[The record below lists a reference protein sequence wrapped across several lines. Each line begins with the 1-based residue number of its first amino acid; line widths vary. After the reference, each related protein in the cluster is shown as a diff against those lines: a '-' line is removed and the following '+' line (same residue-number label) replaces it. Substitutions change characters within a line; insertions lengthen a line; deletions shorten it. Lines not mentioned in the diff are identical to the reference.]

1 MNVLNLK
8 KERKVSWLELFFD
21 LVFVT
26 AVSSTT
32 HLLLEIDEYPRQ
44 VAFYFLEY
52 LLMVTPMFWA
62 WIGQTMFFNRYGEKI
77 KNPEIY
83 MLSQMFFL
91 ILMTASFDL
100 EFSNTFYTFIIG
112 YAGIRLVTVCQY
124 FIVSKKLSGDAKQ
137 ISRLLGTIFLLGIL
151 LSLSS
156 LFFESPVRYSIM
168 YAGILLDIILPL
180 LLTRRLKKAPV
191 DLPHLAER
199 FGLFV
204 IITFGESIV
213 AITSLLVGHTKD
225 LNVLGY
231 TIISFGLIA
240 TLFMSYFHSF
250 EHIIDQKKETN
261 GQVLLYGHYFI
272 IVSIMILAANIHLLF
287 AGHLEKSILLLFS
300 YGAVAVF
307 FIAKQVVFVYHQKR
321 EIEFSFWK
329 DFILVLLL
337 IIGFLMNEFT
347 ALPVEISFLSLWL
360 IALLDLVIQFNK
372 TKPVRQSKF

>member
-1 MNVLNLK
+1 M
-8 KERKVSWLELFFD
+8 
-21 LVFVT
+21 VT

-77 KNPEIY
+77 KKPEIY

-156 LFFESPVRYSIM
+156 SFF
-168 YAGILLDIILPL
+168 
-180 LLTRRLKKAPV
+180 
-191 DLPHLAER
+191 
-199 FGLFV
+199 
-204 IITFGESIV
+204 
-213 AITSLLVGHTKD
+213 
-225 LNVLGY
+225 
-231 TIISFGLIA
+231 
-240 TLFMSYFHSF
+240 
-250 EHIIDQKKETN
+250 
-261 GQVLLYGHYFI
+261 
-272 IVSIMILAANIHLLF
+272 
-287 AGHLEKSILLLFS
+287 
-300 YGAVAVF
+300 
-307 FIAKQVVFVYHQKR
+307 
-321 EIEFSFWK
+321 
-329 DFILVLLL
+329 
-337 IIGFLMNEFT
+337 
-347 ALPVEISFLSLWL
+347 
-360 IALLDLVIQFNK
+360 
-372 TKPVRQSKF
+372 